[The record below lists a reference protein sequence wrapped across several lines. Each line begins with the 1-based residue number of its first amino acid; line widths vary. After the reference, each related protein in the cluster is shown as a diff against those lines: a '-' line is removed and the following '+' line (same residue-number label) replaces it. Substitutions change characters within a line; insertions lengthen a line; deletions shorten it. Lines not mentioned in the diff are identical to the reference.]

1 MTSWVVYWV
10 NTGVDVANSDSGF
23 PYSTK
28 RVWGATYGVNRTF
41 GVNSVLL
48 KPVLGLCGF
57 CAFCKDVSVRALQND
72 EGYPLTV

>member
-1 MTSWVVYWV
+1 MSSGVGYWV
-10 NTGVDVANSDSGF
+10 NTGVDVADSGAGF

-48 KPVLGLCGF
+48 KPVLGLYGF
-57 CAFCKDVSVRALQND
+57 CAFYKDVSARARQND
-72 EGYPLTV
+72 EGYSLTV

>member
-1 MTSWVVYWV
+1 MTSWVGYWE
-10 NTGVDVANSDSGF
+10 NTGVDVANSGSGL

-41 GVNSVLL
+41 GVNPVLF

-57 CAFCKDVSVRALQND
+57 CAFYEDVSVRACQND
-72 EGYPLTV
+72 EG